1 MVFTVLIKWKGQRLK
16 TVKLAGNYISP
27 YLGSTQVG
35 KLGLKNKGIMQ
46 KTLKGG
52 IDMATDQK
60 SEVER
65 KEGLRT
71 AVMYGYGTY
80 IGYVVI
86 KIV

>member
-1 MVFTVLIKWKGQRLK
+1 MV
-16 TVKLAGNYISP
+16 
-27 YLGSTQVG
+27 
-35 KLGLKNKGIMQ
+35 
-46 KTLKGG
+46 
-52 IDMATDQK
+52 TDQK

-80 IGYVVI
+80 TGYVVI